1 MKKFTVFTLILTVIV
16 VVVVSEMFV
25 NDYLPAIGGGEDKN
39 SSGENMEVNLPE
51 TLDLSK
57 SMETSVLGD
66 TKNRLGA
73 DVVSEEG
80 AVSDEIA
87 ILDDGTVPLDL
98 VESAGSGSGA
108 SDLPEDYLPLLESLT
123 EPGNP
128 IDTEILTESSDFE
141 DFSFDASKIS
151 PTSVSI
157 YLRDEQIKS
166 AGFDSAYLE
175 KELSDGKLFKTIQ
188 IDDLFDTE
196 VTKTAIRTEE
206 AALAKVYIFK
216 TGINTEISEV
226 YELIKL
232 RASGGLNI
240 QVNETDEYGSS
251 SFYMNDQMRSSTA
264 FLVVRMGGFIYA
276 FSYPKEYHSQIKN
289 LIKLIEWDIS

>member
-1 MKKFTVFTLILTVIV
+1 
-16 VVVVSEMFV
+16 
-25 NDYLPAIGGGEDKN
+25 
-39 SSGENMEVNLPE
+39 
-51 TLDLSK
+51 
-57 SMETSVLGD
+57 
-66 TKNRLGA
+66 
-73 DVVSEEG
+73 
-80 AVSDEIA
+80 
-87 ILDDGTVPLDL
+87 
-98 VESAGSGSGA
+98 GSGSGT
-108 SDLPEDYLPLLESLT
+108 SDLPDDYLPLLEGLT

-151 PTSVSI
+151 PASVSI

-206 AALAKVYIFK
+206 SALAKVYIFK

>member
-25 NDYLPAIGGGEDKN
+25 NDYLPALGGGEDKN
-39 SSGENMEVNLPE
+39 SSGGNMEVNLPE

-57 SMETSVLGD
+57 SMETSVLGG

-73 DVVSEEG
+73 DVVSNDISGGISEDNG
-80 AVSDEIA
+80 NS
-87 ILDDGTVPLDL
+87 PLDL
-98 VESAGSGSGA
+98 IESAGSGTA
-108 SDLPEDYLPLLESLT
+108 DLPYDYLPLLEGLT
-123 EPGNP
+123 ESGDL
-128 IDTEILTESSDFE
+128 IDAEVPTGLESASSDFE
-141 DFSFDASKIS
+141 DFSFDASTIS
-151 PTSVSI
+151 PTSASI

-166 AGFDSAYLE
+166 AGFSSAYLK

-196 VTKTAIRTEE
+196 ITKTAISTKE

-232 RASGGLNI
+232 RSSDGLNVQI
-240 QVNETDEYGSS
+240 NETNEYGSS
-251 SFYMNDQMRSSTA
+251 SFYMNDQMRSGTA
-264 FLVVRMGGFIYA
+264 FLVVRIGGFVYA

-289 LIKLIEWDIS
+289 LIKLVEWDIG

>member
-25 NDYLPAIGGGEDKN
+25 NDYLPSLGSGEDEN

-57 SMETSVLGD
+57 SMETSVLGAA
-66 TKNRLGA
+66 KNRLGA
-73 DVVSEEG
+73 DVVSEDTIGDG
-80 AVSDEIA
+80 ASPI
-87 ILDDGTVPLDL
+87 DL
-98 VESAGSGSGA
+98 VESAGSGT
-108 SDLPEDYLPLLESLT
+108 SDLPDDYLPLLEELSESAGLPESISGPASESAGT
-123 EPGNP
+123 S
-128 IDTEILTESSDFE
+128 SSDFE

-166 AGFDSAYLE
+166 AGFTGAYLE
-175 KELSDGKLFKTIQ
+175 NESSADGKLFKTIQ

-206 AALAKVYIFK
+206 TALAKVYIFK

-251 SFYMNDQMRSSTA
+251 SFYMNDQMRNSTA
-264 FLVVRMGGFIYA
+264 FLVTRLGGFIYA

-289 LIKLIEWDIS
+289 LIKLIEWELD